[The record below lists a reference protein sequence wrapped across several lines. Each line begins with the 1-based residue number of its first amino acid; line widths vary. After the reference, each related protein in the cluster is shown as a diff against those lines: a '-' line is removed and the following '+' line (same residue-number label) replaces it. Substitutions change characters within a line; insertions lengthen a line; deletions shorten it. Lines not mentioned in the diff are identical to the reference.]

1 MSVSESVCLFVPYLL
16 RKGKP
21 QRAETLRYDSPWD
34 AECFRLKNIQ
44 IRETASTKI
53 ACTVLSL
60 ALSKASECCRNHS
73 GCTLF
78 EFIKEPLHVL
88 WQSH

>member
-1 MSVSESVCLFVPYLL
+1 MSWNFEGWF
-16 RKGKP
+16 
-21 QRAETLRYDSPWD
+21 PWD

-44 IRETASTKI
+44 IRETVSTKI

-60 ALSKASECCRNHS
+60 ALSKASECRQNHS

-78 EFIKEPLHVL
+78 EFIKEPLHIQRL
-88 WQSH
+88 KKYLKSPS